1 MHQDGG
7 FSEYLAVR
15 EDNLVPLPDEVS
27 DSAGALVE
35 CFAIGAHAVRR
46 AEIKAEQNVLVI
58 GAGPIGLATAAIA
71 RAKGAHVVV
80 ADIDCQRR
88 QHVVDHLAINAFNP
102 TQEDF
107 IAALREAF
115 GGELAC
121 VVLDATGNKASMSHD
136 VNLIRHGGKIVFI
149 GLYIGELVIDDPTF
163 HKKETTLLSSRNAT
177 REDFALVIELMRSN
191 KIHENLM
198 KNQAFDFFSVGE
210 DYQRNVVENKNMVKG
225 VITF

>member
-1 MHQDGG
+1 
-7 FSEYLAVR
+7 
-15 EDNLVPLPDEVS
+15 
-27 DSAGALVE
+27 
-35 CFAIGAHAVRR
+35 
-46 AEIKAEQNVLVI
+46 
-58 GAGPIGLATAAIA
+58 
-71 RAKGAHVVV
+71 
-80 ADIDCQRR
+80 DCQRR

-198 KNQAFDFFSVGE
+198 KNQAFNFFSVGE